1 MDREKIWNLVSLE
14 GKVAIITGGA
24 GRLGIKHAEILK
36 SAGAK
41 VVSFDVADHSDELE
55 ALDVFQLHADI
66 TKPRSAK
73 GNVDFV
79 VETFGSVDILINNA
93 AFNPK
98 IIADDVD
105 WAEDMGWLPYEEFPL
120 EQFMAELEV
129 GLIGAQNCTQ
139 AVSRH
144 MISRNSGCVV
154 NIGSTSAITVPDH
167 RKYKPGRYKSVA
179 YPVVK
184 AAVVHLAKTWAAY
197 FAMVAPNIR
206 CNALSPGAVNFGSIE
221 PEFLAKLGERNM
233 LRRPARPND
242 YQGALLF
249 LCSDASSFMTGQ
261 NLIVDGG
268 QTSL

>member
-1 MDREKIWNLVSLE
+1 MDQQKIGNLFSLE

-24 GRLGIKHAEILK
+24 GRLGIRHAEILK
-36 SAGAK
+36 AAGSK
-41 VVSFDVADHSDELE
+41 VVSFDVADHSNKLE
-55 ALDVFQLHADI
+55 ALGVLQLHVDI

-73 GNVDFV
+73 ANVDSV
-79 VETFGSVDILINNA
+79 VGMFGSVDVLINNA
-93 AFNPK
+93 ALNPK
-98 IIADDVD
+98 VNAGVADLSEDAD
-105 WAEDMGWLPYEEFPL
+105 WSRYEEFPL
-120 EQFMAELEV
+120 EQFKLELEV

-144 MISRNSGCVV
+144 MIPRNMGCIV